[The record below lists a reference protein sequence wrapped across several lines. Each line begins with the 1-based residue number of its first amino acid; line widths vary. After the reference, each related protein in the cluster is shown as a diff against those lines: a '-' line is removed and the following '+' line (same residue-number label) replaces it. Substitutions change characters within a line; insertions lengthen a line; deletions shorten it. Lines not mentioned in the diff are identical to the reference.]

1 MSPIV
6 LAELL
11 SDPIIDPLTEE
22 LILKYPLIQIGAGF
36 WYRAAKLRSSFLMRE
51 YKPKLADTLIA
62 QLCLDWDISLLTRDR
77 HFDMFVRHAH
87 LRVL

>member
-6 LAELL
+6 LAELV
-11 SDPIIDPLTEE
+11 SDPLIDPVAEE
-22 LILKYPLIQIGAGF
+22 VILKFPLIQIGAGF

-51 YKPKLADTLIA
+51 YRPKLANTLIA
-62 QLCLDWDISLLTRDR
+62 QLCLDGDIPLLTRDR